1 MTIVNLMPAHR
12 QAPVALWLLARDFD
26 ASAKKIA
33 ATGAEAVL
41 LPAGHELAARL
52 SDALGDSVRVVECNP
67 ELGFVYANPSAAAKV
82 LSGEKP
88 IPSCANGEGTDSVIE
103 GGTLLSEE
111 GSRWVWLE
119 GASEPVCLDATTTVA
134 QLVAAA
140 GAEEAKAVYV
150 GYPAGTLVC
159 AADGDAQVELASDYV
174 RVYTAN
180 SCMANALNEIC
191 QLYRHETCGRCVFGH
206 EGSHQ
211 IATIVADICR
221 KKGKPSD
228 LALLRDLC
236 PVMQG
241 QCLCEQGR
249 VMARTVMAFLD
260 LFEAEISAHIGK
272 KTCPAGECKA
282 FLTYHILASKCQACN
297 ACVDSC
303 EEDAILG
310 RPRFIHVID
319 QKACTQCGACLGS
332 CEYGAIVTAGAVK
345 PKCPPKPIPF
355 RKR

>member
-88 IPSCANGEGTDSVIE
+88 IPSCANGEGADSVIE
-103 GGTLLSEE
+103 GGALLSEE
-111 GSRWVWLE
+111 GSRWVWPE
-119 GASEPVCLDATTTVA
+119 GASKPVCLDATTTVA

-221 KKGKPSD
+221 KKGKASD
-228 LALLRDLC
+228 LELLRDLC

-297 ACVDSC
+297 ACVYSC

>member
-1 MTIVNLMPAHR
+1 MTVVNLMPAHR

-26 ASAKKIA
+26 ACVSKIA
-33 ATGAEAVL
+33 ESGAEAVL
-41 LPAGHELAARL
+41 VPAGHELAARL
-52 SDALGDSVRVVECNP
+52 ADALGDSVRVVECNP

-103 GGTLLSEE
+103 GSALLADE

-119 GASEPVCLDATTTVA
+119 GASEPVCLGATATVA
-134 QLVAAA
+134 ELVAAA
-140 GAEEAKAVYV
+140 GAEEPKAVYV
-150 GYPAGTLVC
+150 GYPAGTLTS
-159 AADGDAQVELASDYV
+159 AANAETTVELASDYV
-174 RVYTAN
+174 RVYTAKN
-180 SCMANALNEIC
+180 CMANALNEIC

-211 IATIVADICR
+211 IATIVADVCR

-236 PVMQG
+236 PVMQS

-303 EEDAILG
+303 E
-310 RPRFIHVID
+310 
-319 QKACTQCGACLGS
+319 
-332 CEYGAIVTAGAVK
+332 YGAIVTAGAVK

>member
-88 IPSCANGEGTDSVIE
+88 IPSCANGEGADSVIE
-103 GGTLLSEE
+103 GGALLSEE
-111 GSRWVWLE
+111 GSRWVWPE

-159 AADGDAQVELASDYV
+159 AADGAARVELASDYV
-174 RVYTAN
+174 RV
-180 SCMANALNEIC
+180 
-191 QLYRHETCGRCVFGH
+191 
-206 EGSHQ
+206 
-211 IATIVADICR
+211 
-221 KKGKPSD
+221 
-228 LALLRDLC
+228 
-236 PVMQG
+236 
-241 QCLCEQGR
+241 
-249 VMARTVMAFLD
+249 
-260 LFEAEISAHIGK
+260 
-272 KTCPAGECKA
+272 
-282 FLTYHILASKCQACN
+282 
-297 ACVDSC
+297 
-303 EEDAILG
+303 
-310 RPRFIHVID
+310 
-319 QKACTQCGACLGS
+319 
-332 CEYGAIVTAGAVK
+332 
-345 PKCPPKPIPF
+345 
-355 RKR
+355 

>member
-88 IPSCANGEGTDSVIE
+88 IPSCANGEGADSVIE
-103 GGTLLSEE
+103 GGALLSEE
-111 GSRWVWLE
+111 GSRWVWPE

-221 KKGKPSD
+221 KKGKPC
-228 LALLRDLC
+228 LRPGAPSRPLPRHAG
-236 PVMQG
+236 PVPLRAGSRHG
-241 QCLCEQGR
+241 Q
-249 VMARTVMAFLD
+249 
-260 LFEAEISAHIGK
+260 
-272 KTCPAGECKA
+272 
-282 FLTYHILASKCQACN
+282 
-297 ACVDSC
+297 DSHG
-303 EEDAILG
+303 L
-310 RPRFIHVID
+310 P
-319 QKACTQCGACLGS
+319 
-332 CEYGAIVTAGAVK
+332 
-345 PKCPPKPIPF
+345 
-355 RKR
+355 